1 MLRGYHAR
9 QDTVHLT
16 ARASPR
22 DQHERPERDQGEH
35 DLRITK
41 HSVLRPV
48 DDGRGHFSALQDFEP
63 RGQRNRI
70 RHEPFVEA
78 HATTRGAAP
87 ITSAGRFSPR
97 GPLGIANLYLWN
109 HVQKG
114 RITPASD
121 F

>member
-1 MLRGYHAR
+1 MLRGYHAQ

-22 DQHERPERDQGEH
+22 DQHERPERDKGEH

-63 RGQRNRI
+63 RGHRNRI

-97 GPLGIANLYLWN
+97 VPLGIANL
-109 HVQKG
+109 
-114 RITPASD
+114 
-121 F
+121 